1 MFTAQHKSHNVV
13 EFVLFLWHT
22 EDLLR
27 SLELSEER
35 VRQELISTQA
45 VTEEDRD
52 RLSEWYLKLLKEM
65 KRDGLQ
71 KSGHLEETEEILSE
85 LFFLHNS
92 LLDALKDA
100 EYKKLWLSAEPH
112 MKELQIKSKSMSI
125 NPIELIL
132 TGLYGASVLRAQ
144 GKELSKETEQAIAG
158 FSSLL
163 NHLGR
168 RYKEYKSGKMN

>member
-1 MFTAQHKSHNVV
+1 
-13 EFVLFLWHT
+13 
-22 EDLLR
+22 
-27 SLELSEER
+27 
-35 VRQELISTQA
+35 
-45 VTEEDRD
+45 
-52 RLSEWYLKLLKEM
+52 
-65 KRDGLQ
+65 
-71 KSGHLEETEEILSE
+71 
-85 LFFLHNS
+85 
-92 LLDALKDA
+92 
-100 EYKKLWLSAEPH
+100 
-112 MKELQIKSKSMSI
+112 MSI